1 MGLEPLAADADDDG
15 RFGGDGGVACTST
28 PPGPCESGR
37 SSSAITATEP
47 LQKLLNVQQQL
58 YQDQGGQALFAP
70 LLDCHDCHPASSSS

>member
-1 MGLEPLAADADDDG
+1 MLMMMADLVVMVVWPALPLPLAL
-15 RFGGDGGVACTST
+15 V
-28 PPGPCESGR
+28 SGR